1 MLGRPVQR
9 KEDYRFLTGSGRY
22 VEDVQL
28 PGLMYAAFVRSS
40 RAHANVERIH
50 TADAERC
57 PGVRHIA
64 TYRSWKELTATLP
77 SIGGIQGAASPY
89 GDELKNPPHPI
100 MSPHVTYVGE
110 AIAVVIADSPYAAAD
125 AANLVEVEYE
135 ELPIVTF
142 EHAMKPDSAR
152 VHADYDNVVA
162 QMRFNVGD
170 IDDAFSSADFT
181 IEKRFEVQS
190 VKAMAIECRG
200 ITVHWDAALDTL
212 NVWSTTQAPYSLRDT
227 IANTLGLPGDQVRVI
242 ARDVGGGFGLKGGI
256 KQDDLIVAIAAFKLK
271 VPIRWIETR
280 MEHMVASNQS
290 GRQRHDVRVACDNT
304 GRILGLDLDLVKEV
318 GAYNHYSTMLPANTV
333 NHLTTHYKVPSLRF
347 TAKSVAT
354 NTVTAAPFRGA
365 GRVEAVFTMD
375 RILDGIARKL
385 RIDPFH
391 VRMHNIVRYE
401 EMPYLN
407 GLIYRDGNPVKYKE
421 LNFPLLL
428 ETAIEKIDYWQWR
441 DRQKSARRQGQ
452 LVGIGISSYV
462 EAGGM
467 GPSESATIKLDGGGR
482 ASVLVGV
489 NSQGQA
495 HETTLSQICSA
506 TLGISIDNISVHG
519 GDTRAQHLGFG
530 TGASRVAINAG
541 NAVYRASIELKA
553 KIVALAASI
562 FECDPAEVE
571 VSDGVAAIK
580 GRGQQ
585 FITFGELATR
595 SQRHRKMA
603 DLGGA
608 GLVASA
614 SFFPSTVTW
623 SSGVNVV
630 VVEIDRYTG
639 QPKILKYVFVHDSGE
654 PLNPAVVEGQIMGG
668 MAQGLGIALGERAL
682 YDVDG
687 QVLSGSMMDYFVPR
701 ATDVPRVDLCHVV
714 FPTDDNPLGIKSVG
728 ESGPNSPPAA
738 IASAIEDALD
748 GRLEITSLPI
758 SWDSIVQTIRTL
770 D

>member
-1 MLGRPVQR
+1 M
-9 KEDYRFLTGSGRY
+9 
-22 VEDVQL
+22 
-28 PGLMYAAFVRSS
+28 SS
-40 RAHANVERIH
+40 
-50 TADAERC
+50 
-57 PGVRHIA
+57 
-64 TYRSWKELTATLP
+64 
-77 SIGGIQGAASPY
+77 
-89 GDELKNPPHPI
+89 
-100 MSPHVTYVGE
+100 HVTYVGE

-142 EHAMKPDSAR
+142 ERAMMPDSAR

-162 QMRFNVGD
+162 QMRFAVGD
-170 IDDAFSSADFT
+170 IDSAFSSADFT

-200 ITVHWDAALDTL
+200 ITAHWDAALDTL

-227 IANTLGLPGDQVRVI
+227 IANTLGLPSDQVRVI

-290 GRQRHDVRVACDNT
+290 GRQCHDVRVACDNT
-304 GRILGLDLDLVKEV
+304 GKILGLDLNLVKEV
-318 GAYNHYSTMLPANTV
+318 GAYNHYATMLPANTV

-347 TAKSVAT
+347 TTKSVAT

-385 RIDPFH
+385 EIDPFQ
-391 VRMHNIVRYE
+391 VRMRNIVPYE

-407 GLIYRDGNPVKYKE
+407 GLIYRDGNPIKYKE

-428 ETAIEKIDYWQWR
+428 ETAIEKIDYWGWR
-441 DRQKSARRQGQ
+441 DRQKSARRKGQ
-452 LVGIGISSYV
+452 LIGIGISSYV

-467 GPSESATIKLDGGGR
+467 GPSESATIKLDNSGR

-506 TLGISIDNISVHG
+506 TLGISFDKVTVYG
-519 GDTRAQHLGFG
+519 GDTRSQHLGFG

-541 NAVYRASIELKA
+541 NAVYKASVELKA
-553 KIVALAASI
+553 KIAALAASI
-562 FECDPAEVE
+562 FECEPAEVE
-571 VSDGVAAIK
+571 VSDSVAAIK

-595 SQRHRKMA
+595 SQRHPKMA

-682 YDVDG
+682 YDMDG

-701 ATDVPRVDLCHVV
+701 ATDVPRVDLYHVV

-748 GRLEITSLPI
+748 GKLEITSLPV
-758 SWDSIVQTIRTL
+758 SWDSIIQTIRTL